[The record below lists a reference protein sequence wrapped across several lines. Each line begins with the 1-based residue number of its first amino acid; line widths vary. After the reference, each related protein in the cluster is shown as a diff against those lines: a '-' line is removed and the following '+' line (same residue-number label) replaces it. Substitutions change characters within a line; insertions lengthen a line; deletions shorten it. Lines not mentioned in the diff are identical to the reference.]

1 MTKPEMLRRLRL
13 GEIKRYLGDRYGHT
27 LPDDDAGRDDLFE
40 LLLCTSLRPDSASRV
55 MRNVIEIY
63 APWMTEQEA
72 EGFIQQVERIPPKLR
87 RRKAEYLGQR
97 FNLTNGQR
105 ERLAIRT
112 IRPCDLTDEQLKD
125 RRKARRNE
133 RMKRKRL
140 REGRKNRA
148 DYLTSSLSRT
158 KPWLKEGISRRTWER
173 RRRLTQPV
181 SQVCVHI
188 NS

>member
-1 MTKPEMLRRLRL
+1 
-13 GEIKRYLGDRYGHT
+13 
-27 LPDDDAGRDDLFE
+27 
-40 LLLCTSLRPDSASRV
+40 

-63 APWMTEQEA
+63 APWMSEREA
-72 EGFIQQVERIPPKLR
+72 EGLIQQVAQIPPKLR

-97 FNLTNGQR
+97 FNLTNDQR

-112 IRPCDLTDEQLKD
+112 IRPCDLTDERLKD
-125 RRKARRNE
+125 RRNARRNE
-133 RMKRKRL
+133 RLKRKRL

-173 RRRLTQPV
+173 RRRLTTRVASMCPHKLFRSEHIPA
-181 SQVCVHI
+181 SQQQGAKPAKRVP
-188 NS
+188 